1 MIEIQKT
8 DIFEKWFRKIK
19 DGKTRHLINIY
30 ISRLSQGNFGDSK
43 PIGKGLSELR
53 INYEKGFRLYY
64 KNKNNIIIILLC
76 GGDKSTQK
84 EDILIDHKIAQEENL

>member
-8 DIFEKWFRKIK
+8 DIFEKWFRKIR
-19 DGKTRHLINIY
+19 DGKTRHLINMY
-30 ISRLSQGNFGDSK
+30 ISRLSYGNFGDSK

-53 INYEKGFRLYY
+53 INYGKGFRLYY

-84 EDILIDHKIAQEENL
+84 EDILMAHKIAQEENL